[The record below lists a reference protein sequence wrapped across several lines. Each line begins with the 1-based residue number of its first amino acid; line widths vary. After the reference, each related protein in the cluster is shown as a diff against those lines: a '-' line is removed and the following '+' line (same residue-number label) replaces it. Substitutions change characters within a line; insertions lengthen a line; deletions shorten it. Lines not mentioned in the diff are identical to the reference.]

1 MYTFRIYE
9 NEIQVDAYF
18 TCRPFYIQKV
28 CEAIAQKV
36 WNANRSINAL
46 RVIDECGAD
55 WTPAILH
62 ELRIIEEDEVYI
74 TNYKEVEI

>member
-9 NEIQVDAYF
+9 NEKLIDAYF
-18 TCRPFYIQKV
+18 TYRPFDIKKV

-36 WNANRSINAL
+36 WNANRAINTL
-46 RVIDECGAD
+46 RVIDEIGAD
-55 WTPAILH
+55 WTSLVLH
-62 ELRIIEEDEVYI
+62 EIEIIEKDEVYI